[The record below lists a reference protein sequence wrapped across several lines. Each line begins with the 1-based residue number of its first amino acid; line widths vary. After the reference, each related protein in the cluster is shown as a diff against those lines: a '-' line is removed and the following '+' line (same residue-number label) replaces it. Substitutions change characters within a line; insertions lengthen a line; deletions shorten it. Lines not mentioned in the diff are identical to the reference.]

1 METVSFSVYKKPASR
16 PCKLMFI
23 FKETERFSKET
34 LTLYAK
40 ELYQGAFDA
49 NQYFLLMQ
57 QYKQHRQNHLA
68 EIRLSPAFYG
78 VVYEALQKSCFMEIA
93 KLFDRSSDV
102 ISIGF
107 LLKACQEN
115 ISLFPEY
122 RNHFTITDDGKEY
135 SFPIPYQH
143 QLKPEEEL
151 FFKDQVESQR
161 IIFKAL
167 HVSSPETSP
176 VTIDLTFQEFLELY
190 RNRFHSLKKKQ
201 SNVQVQRNKI
211 YAHNDQQRVENID
224 SVLKKNPIT
233 YPDIQELID
242 FALDCSGLI
251 LGILTGEVN
260 ARQYANI
267 NDWDN
272 TLWFAQLGLKYQ
284 EYDLK
289 QKLDGI
295 EPMNPERANI

>member
-1 METVSFSVYKKPASR
+1 MD
-16 PCKLMFI
+16 
-23 FKETERFSKET
+23 KET
-34 LTLYAK
+34 LTRYAR

-49 NQYFLLMQ
+49 NQYLLLMQ

-68 EIRLSPAFYG
+68 EIRLSPAFYS
-78 VVYEALQKSCFMEIA
+78 VVYEALQKACFMEIA
-93 KLFDRSSDV
+93 KLYDQSSGV

-122 RNHFTITDDGKEY
+122 RNHFTIKDDGKEY
-135 SFPIPYQH
+135 SFLIPYQH
-143 QLKPEEEL
+143 QLKPKEER
-151 FFKDQVESQR
+151 FFEEQVESQR
-161 IIFKAL
+161 VIFRAL
-167 HVSSPETSP
+167 HMSYPETSP
-176 VTIDLTFQEFLELY
+176 VTIDLTFQEFLGLY
-190 RNRFHSLKKKQ
+190 RKRFRSLKKKQ
-201 SNVQVQRNKI
+201 SNVHVQRNKI
-211 YAHNDQQRVENID
+211 YAHNDQKRVEDID
-224 SVLKKNPIT
+224 SVLKNNPVT

-251 LGILTGEVN
+251 LGILTGEVK

-289 QKLDGI
+289 QRL
-295 EPMNPERANI
+295 E